1 MPATHSGA
9 GRGYFTISGK
19 PPGNRCLPNW
29 GIKSYVDHDYVIARR
44 IGANGLWSDLFISAR
59 EGDAS
64 LTCLQDFVT
73 TNRDQCFAT
82 LEGAIP
88 LE

>member
-44 IGANGLWSDLFISAR
+44 IGANGL
-59 EGDAS
+59 
-64 LTCLQDFVT
+64 
-73 TNRDQCFAT
+73 
-82 LEGAIP
+82 
-88 LE
+88 